1 MSGVYFCPSYLEIC
15 DHRKGSPMSNPT
27 LLAISGSLRKNSFN
41 RMLLARAVR
50 AFGPAKVLEGDLRL
64 PLYDGDQEEAE
75 GIPAEVQALAEQI
88 IAADAIV
95 IASPEYN
102 KGIPGV
108 LKNAL
113 DWVSR
118 VKGNVLADKPV
129 VVISAAAGR
138 TGGETAQ
145 FMVISC
151 LAQLQVR
158 LVPGPAILVAGA
170 MNEFDE
176 GGALKNERYQ
186 TALDTR
192 MQKLRAEVA

>member
-1 MSGVYFCPSYLEIC
+1 
-15 DHRKGSPMSNPT
+15 MSNPT